1 MNPSIQPRFCFSALF
16 NAACV
21 ALCVA
26 TLLTL
31 AACASADPMRVLRLG
46 GSSRADVLANQGQ
59 PTLVWPD
66 ANGGSTLEYSQQPY
80 GQRALMFKLD
90 AAGLLLGF
98 RDGLDNTERDRVMA
112 GMTVEEVQRLL
123 GQERTRVFFTLSGE
137 DVWDWN
143 VVPDQAGALR
153 RFNVHFKDGRVVRTS
168 YSMVYRERMFMFK
181 D

>member
-1 MNPSIQPRFCFSALF
+1 MNPSTPPRFRFRAFCTSAVLT
-16 NAACV
+16 
-21 ALCVA
+21 ALIA
-26 TLLTL
+26 LT
-31 AACASADPMRVLRLG
+31 ACASADPMSVLRLRA
-46 GSSRADVLANQGQ
+46 SSRADVLAQQGP
-59 PTLVWPD
+59 PTRVWPD
-66 ANGGSTLEYSQQPY
+66 ADGGSTLEYSQQPF

-90 AAGLLLGF
+90 AAGVLQGF
-98 RDGLDNTERDRVMA
+98 RDGLDNTERDRVLE

-153 RFNVHFKDGRVVRTS
+153 RFNVHFKAGRVVRTS
-168 YSMVYRERMFMFK
+168 YSMVYRERMFLFK